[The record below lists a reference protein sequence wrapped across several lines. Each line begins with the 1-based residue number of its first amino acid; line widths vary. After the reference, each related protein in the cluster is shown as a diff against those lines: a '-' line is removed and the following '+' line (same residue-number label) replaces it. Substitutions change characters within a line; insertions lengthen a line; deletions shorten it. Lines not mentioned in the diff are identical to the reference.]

1 MLHKIFFFT
10 VFFIGSFACLLKAEE
25 RGNEVYPN
33 TSSNSQQ
40 QTNKKSSNPSSNA
53 TTSTKVKSNKPPIN
67 NNTKKLSAQEQLKQD
82 VDFKAKRIYY
92 DFTNNIATA
101 TGEVTFKS
109 GTRELH
115 ADQISYSSKTDVLY
129 AKGNVTLIDE
139 QGNKIHA
146 KEIIL
151 DSEIQKGFIT
161 DFKTVFAD
169 KSQLIAK
176 SVERKNNISYNLQNM
191 CYTSCRVT
199 PNSLPTWSV
208 NAKSGIYDEE
218 DSKIV
223 LHNVWFDVY
232 NIPVFWTPYFTFSNL
247 ALDRKAGFLI
257 PQLSSNSTYGGYLE
271 QPFYMPFGTHQDAV
285 LTTDLFFNHSPLY
298 LLNYKGFIEN
308 GNFNIHAGYVKD
320 TPENAEWH
328 LFGEINKDLSKIWRI
343 SGKIEQVSDPK
354 YLKLYDIDDKDD
366 EESFFEDHVILEGF
380 FNQNNY
386 LSLSWEHYDN
396 ANKDFDNIKNTN
408 PNFFANDTTTSINYD
423 YYGDY
428 TRFGRLNINAEGN
441 NFYAEDPAS
450 SIYRLGLKVSYQ
462 YVKPT
467 NFGNYSVDVLSQSV
481 AYQDGLGSHD
491 SDIEDNFASQ
501 LAAAATWD
509 YSWIYN
515 KGNFVYSFGPI
526 AQALVSDVLNDN
538 TNDILFDSYN
548 ETVTASNLFDIN
560 HYSGFDN
567 FTNNNSIKYA
577 LQGSILNSD
586 DLGSRLFIGQMF
598 TYGNSNNMDSSY
610 DTNNEFA
617 KSNYFVSWYLYPLK
631 STYIAY
637 DGILTPNFEIE
648 ESSLSIGY
656 RNTLFAVGG
665 TYYMYNNLD
674 PTIYREAQQSELN
687 NYIRISLNNKLD
699 LVADTVFDTT
709 NSNAEL
715 KEINFTLTWTNECV
729 QVEFYIDRDIYEDSS
744 NSYGIKLYIRGLDNY
759 NFGL

>member
-1 MLHKIFFFT
+1 MLHKICLLIL
-10 VFFIGSFACLLKAEE
+10 FFIVLFVTLLQAADPTS
-25 RGNEVYPN
+25 NNSQSVVNTNSPTPN
-33 TSSNSQQ
+33 TG
-40 QTNKKSSNPSSNA
+40 KA
-53 TTSTKVKSNKPPIN
+53 TTNSSKKNSTE
-67 NNTKKLSAQEQLKQD
+67 EQLKQD

-129 AKGNVTLIDE
+129 AKGNVVLIDE

-169 KSQLIAK
+169 KSQLIAR

-232 NIPVFWTPYFTFSNL
+232 NIPVFWSPYFTFSNL
-247 ALDRKAGFLI
+247 ALDRKAGLLI
-257 PQLSSNSTYGGYLE
+257 PQLSSNSTYGGYIE

-285 LTTDLFFNHSPLY
+285 LTTDLFFSHSPLY

-308 GNFNIHAGYVKD
+308 GSFNIHAGYVKD
-320 TPENAEWH
+320 TPENPEWH
-328 LFGEINKDLSKIWRI
+328 FFGEVNKDLSKIWRI
-343 SGKIEQVSDPK
+343 SGKIEQVSDPR

-366 EESFFEDHVILEGF
+366 DESFFEDHVILEGF
-380 FNQNNY
+380 FNKNNY

-396 ANKDFDNIKNTN
+396 ANKDFDKLTDPNDAKYNE
-408 PNFFANDTTTSINYD
+408 NFFANDTTTSINYD

-441 NFYAEDPAS
+441 NFYAENPNN

-467 NFGNYSVDVLSQSV
+467 NFGNYSVDVLSQSA

-491 SDIEDNFASQ
+491 SNIEDNFASQ

-526 AQALVSDVLNDN
+526 AQALVSDALNDN
-538 TNDILFDSYN
+538 DNDILFDSYN

-560 HYSGFDN
+560 HYSGYDN
-567 FTNNNSIKYA
+567 FTDNNSIKYA
-577 LQGSILNSD
+577 LQGSMLNSD

-610 DTNNEFA
+610 DTNNVFA

-637 DGILTPNFEIE
+637 DSILTPSFAVE

-656 RNTLFAVGG
+656 HNTLFAIGG
-665 TYYMYNNLD
+665 TYYKYNNLD
-674 PTIYREAQQSELN
+674 TSIYSEAQQSELN
-687 NYIRISLNNKLD
+687 NYIRISLNNKLN
-699 LVADTVFDTT
+699 LVAATVFDTT
-709 NSNAEL
+709 KDNSQL
-715 KEINFTLTWTNECV
+715 KEVNFTVTWTNECV

-744 NSYGIKLYIRGLDNY
+744 NSYGIKLSIRGLDNY